1 MIYSDTNDEPQ
12 FVQNSNYFDDTSL
25 IKKLSTKTNSFNVL
39 SLNCQSINAKIDQ
52 LKIKLKQWKNL
63 NCKYSVICLQETW
76 LSDNSDTS
84 LIQIDNYTLIS
95 KGKTCSTHGG
105 LLIYLH
111 NTYRYKTISTNIKSD
126 IWEGQFISVTTQ
138 QTNNKITIGNIY
150 RPPRDINE
158 NYQKFIDE
166 FTKVLTELKGSKGEV
181 VIAGDYNID
190 LLKIGNR
197 PMIKEYIDS
206 PLDYLNNTAL

>member
-25 IKKLSTKTNSFNVL
+25 VKKLSTKTNSFNVL

-63 NCKYSVICLQETW
+63 NCKFSVICLQETW

-95 KGKTCSTHGG
+95 KGTTCSTHGG

-111 NTYRYKTISTNIKSD
+111 NTYHYKTISTNIKSD

-138 QTNNKITIGNIY
+138 QTNKQITLAI
-150 RPPRDINE
+150 
-158 NYQKFIDE
+158 
-166 FTKVLTELKGSKGEV
+166 FTDHHET
-181 VIAGDYNID
+181 
-190 LLKIGNR
+190 
-197 PMIKEYIDS
+197 
-206 PLDYLNNTAL
+206 

>member
-1 MIYSDTNDEPQ
+1 MFS
-12 FVQNSNYFDDTSL
+12 
-25 IKKLSTKTNSFNVL
+25 
-39 SLNCQSINAKIDQ
+39 
-52 LKIKLKQWKNL
+52 
-63 NCKYSVICLQETW
+63 LQETW

-111 NTYRYKTISTNIKSD
+111 NTYHYKTILTNIKSD

-138 QTNNKITIGNIY
+138 QTNKKITIGNIY
-150 RPPRDINE
+150 RPPRDINA

-166 FTKVLTELKGSKGEV
+166 FTKVLTELQGSKGEV

-197 PMIKEYIDS
+197 PMIKEYLDSIITLGFFPKITFPTRFSEQHGTLIDNVLYKIS
-206 PLDYLNNTAL
+206 DKFFTATSGIIVSQLSDHLPYFVCIDIDKLP

>member
-1 MIYSDTNDEPQ
+1 MIYSDTNDEPE

-39 SLNCQSINAKIDQ
+39 SLNYHSINAKIDQ

-63 NCKYSVICLQETW
+63 NCKCSVICLQETW

-111 NTYRYKTISTNIKSD
+111 NTYHYKTISTNIKSD

-138 QTNNKITIGNIY
+138 QTNKKNHNW
-150 RPPRDINE
+150 
-158 NYQKFIDE
+158 Q
-166 FTKVLTELKGSKGEV
+166 
-181 VIAGDYNID
+181 
-190 LLKIGNR
+190 
-197 PMIKEYIDS
+197 
-206 PLDYLNNTAL
+206 YLQTTTRHK

>member
-25 IKKLSTKTNSFNVL
+25 VKKLSTKTNSFNV
-39 SLNCQSINAKIDQ
+39 QIDQ

-63 NCKYSVICLQETW
+63 NCEFSVICLQETW

-105 LLIYLH
+105 LLIYLY
-111 NTYRYKTISTNIKSD
+111 NTYHYKTILTNIKSD
-126 IWEGQFISVTTQ
+126 IWEGQFISVTTE
-138 QTNNKITIGNIY
+138 QTNKKITIGNIY

-158 NYQKFIDE
+158 NY
-166 FTKVLTELKGSKGEV
+166 
-181 VIAGDYNID
+181 
-190 LLKIGNR
+190 
-197 PMIKEYIDS
+197 
-206 PLDYLNNTAL
+206 

>member
-25 IKKLSTKTNSFNVL
+25 VKKLSTKPNSFNVL
-39 SLNCQSINAKIDQ
+39 SLNCHSINAKIDQ

-63 NCKYSVICLQETW
+63 NCEFSVICLQETW

-95 KGKTCSTHGG
+95 KGKTCSTHVG

-111 NTYRYKTISTNIKSD
+111 NTYHYKTL
-126 IWEGQFISVTTQ
+126 
-138 QTNNKITIGNIY
+138 Y
-150 RPPRDINE
+150 
-158 NYQKFIDE
+158 
-166 FTKVLTELKGSKGEV
+166 
-181 VIAGDYNID
+181 
-190 LLKIGNR
+190 
-197 PMIKEYIDS
+197 
-206 PLDYLNNTAL
+206 